1 MGLFV
6 GGIEEFYEKEIIKV
20 QRIREF
26 DLGLE
31 VSIRGEERCQQRRM
45 DIFDFFFVLFFFKR
59 RIGRGEKDNMF
70 FFLFN

>member
-6 GGIEEFYEKEIIKV
+6 GGIEEFCEKEIIKV

-26 DLGLE
+26 DLGFE